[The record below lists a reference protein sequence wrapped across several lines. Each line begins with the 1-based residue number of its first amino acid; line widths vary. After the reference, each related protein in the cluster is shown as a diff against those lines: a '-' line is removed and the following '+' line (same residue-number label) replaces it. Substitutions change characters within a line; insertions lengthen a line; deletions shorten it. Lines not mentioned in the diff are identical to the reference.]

1 MEISLAAEKIAHL
14 GPIPITN
21 SMVTSWIATVIL
33 VLLAFFASRNIKIV
47 PKGIQNVFEMIVE
60 MLFGMIDSIFNDKSQ
75 TKKYFPYLASV
86 FLFIITNN
94 WLGIFPGVGSI
105 GFEEIHKG
113 KEVFV
118 PIFRSGNA
126 DLNTTLALA
135 IMTIVLV
142 QVYGMRAL
150 GFGHYASK
158 FFNFKSPILLF
169 VGMLELM
176 SEFSRIV
183 SFSFRLFGNI
193 FAGEVLL
200 AVITMLM
207 PYVGPVPFYMLE
219 IFVGFIQALVFTML
233 ASVFVKL
240 AITSHD
246 EEHEEHNNHEN
257 TKNTNI
263 QTVAQTV

>member
-1 MEISLAAEKIAHL
+1 MEISLAAEKIAHI
-14 GPIPITN
+14 GPIPVTN
-21 SMVTSWIATVIL
+21 SMATSWIATVIL
-33 VLLAFFASRNIKIV
+33 IVLGFFAARNLRAV
-47 PKGIQNVFEMIVE
+47 PRGIQNVFETIIE
-60 MLFGMIDSIFNDKSQ
+60 MLFGMIDSIFNNKDQ
-75 TKKYFPYLASV
+75 TKKYFPYLATV

-105 GFEEIHKG
+105 GFHEHG
-113 KEVFV
+113 LFV

-135 IMTIVLV
+135 ILTIIMV
-142 QVYGMRAL
+142 QIYGMMAI
-150 GFGHYASK
+150 GFGPYARK

-200 AVITMLM
+200 GVITMLL
-207 PYVGPVPFYMLE
+207 PYVGPIPFYMLE

-233 ASVFVKL
+233 ASVFIKL
-240 AITSHD
+240 AITSH
-246 EEHEEHNNHEN
+246 EEHEHEHA
-257 TKNTNI
+257 I
-263 QTVAQTV
+263 A

>member
-1 MEISLAAEKIAHL
+1 MEISLAAEKIAHI
-14 GPIPITN
+14 GPIPVTN
-21 SMVTSWIATVIL
+21 SMATSWIATVIL
-33 VLLAFFASRNIKIV
+33 IVLGFFAARNLRAV
-47 PKGIQNVFEMIVE
+47 PRGIQNVFETIIE
-60 MLFGMIDSIFNDKSQ
+60 MLFGMIDSIFNNKDQ
-75 TKKYFPYLASV
+75 TKKYFPYLATV

-105 GFEEIHKG
+105 GFHEHG
-113 KEVFV
+113 LFV

-135 IMTIVLV
+135 ILTIIMV
-142 QVYGMRAL
+142 QIYGMMAI
-150 GFGHYASK
+150 GFGPYARK

-200 AVITMLM
+200 SSIAAILAFGLPIPFMFLEVLVGIIQGLIFAMLTTVYFSIAM
-207 PYVGPVPFYMLE
+207 
-219 IFVGFIQALVFTML
+219 T
-233 ASVFVKL
+233 
-240 AITSHD
+240 D
-246 EEHEEHNNHEN
+246 EEH
-257 TKNTNI
+257 
-263 QTVAQTV
+263 

>member
-21 SMVTSWIATVIL
+21 SMATSWIATAIL
-33 VLLAFFASRNIKIV
+33 IVLGYFAARNLKSI
-47 PKGIQNVFEMIVE
+47 PRGIQNVFEMIVE
-60 MLFGMIDSIFNDKSQ
+60 MLFGMINSIFNNKDE
-75 TKKYFPYLASV
+75 TKRYFPYLATV

-105 GFEEIHKG
+105 GFHEHGI
-113 KEVFV
+113 FV

-135 IMTIVLV
+135 ILTIILV
-142 QVYGMRAL
+142 QVYGIVAI
-150 GFGHYASK
+150 GFGSYSSK
-158 FFNFKSPILLF
+158 FFNFKSPVLFF
-169 VGMLELM
+169 VGILELM
-176 SEFSRIV
+176 SEFSRII

-200 AVITMLM
+200 GVITMLL

-219 IFVGFIQALVFTML
+219 LFVGFIQALVFMML
-233 ASVFVKL
+233 ASVFIKL

-246 EEHEEHNNHEN
+246 AHADEPA
-257 TKNTNI
+257 I
-263 QTVAQTV
+263 A